1 MAGEWKETT
10 IGEHV
15 ELATGEAFQSAR
27 FGTIPD
33 SGTLLARGDNVK
45 EGEFE
50 WGEKARY
57 WPELTPDLERH
68 LLREGDVLLGMD
80 GSKVGKNW
88 VRVRQKDLPC
98 LLVQRVARLR
108 AKRTM
113 DQGFLRY
120 LIGNPRFRDYVA
132 QVRTGTSIPHI
143 SGGQIKSYEIL
154 LPPLAE
160 QRAIAGVL
168 GALDDKIEL
177 NRRMNATLESMAR
190 ALFQS
195 WFVDFDPVRA
205 KLDGRKPVGMDE
217 ATAALY
223 PHSFQDSELGP
234 IPKGWRVAVLDELIK
249 FVIGGDWGVTGPT
262 DDETISCYCIRGAD
276 IPSLQSGGVG
286 KMPTRFLKRSSVEK
300 RKLEDGDLA
309 IEISGGSPTQS
320 TGRPVLASDAL
331 LQSLGR
337 PLVASN
343 FCRIVKL
350 KSSAYSKFVYLWLR
364 RLYDAGELLQFENG
378 TTGIKNFAF
387 VIFSERYLLV
397 VPDLRV
403 SEAFDRAVSPFFAR
417 IQANS
422 QESRTLATLRDS
434 LLPKLLSGELSVDHV
449 SAIGSEVL

>member
-1 MAGEWKETT
+1 MADEWKTHKLGDCCDINPSSIKANWPHRSMKYIDISSVGEGIATT
-10 IGEHV
+10 PPTRYQRTDAPSRAQRLVAPGDSLLSTV
-15 ELATGEAFQSAR
+15 RPNRRSMLWLGNVDDDVVVSTGFA
-27 FGTIPD
+27 
-33 SGTLLARGDNVK
+33 V
-45 EGEFE
+45 
-50 WGEKARY
+50 
-57 WPELTPDLERH
+57 
-68 LLREGDVLLGMD
+68 
-80 GSKVGKNW
+80 
-88 VRVRQKDLPC
+88 
-98 LLVQRVARLR
+98 LR
-108 AKRTM
+108 ARP
-113 DQGFLRY
+113 GV
-120 LIGNPRFRDYVA
+120 IEPRFLYYTIFDQWFTEYLLTREKGAAYPAVSTTDIA
-132 QVRTGTSIPHI
+132 DA
-143 SGGQIKSYEIL
+143 KIL

-177 NRRMNATLESMAR
+177 NRRMNGTLEAMAR

-195 WFVDFDPVRA
+195 WFLDFDPVRA
-205 KLDGRKPVGMDE
+205 KLDGRPPTGMDK
-217 ATAALY
+217 ATADLF
-223 PHSFQDSELGP
+223 PDSFEDSETVH

-249 FVIGGDWGVTGPT
+249 FVIGGDWGATAPT

-350 KSSAYSKFVYLWLR
+350 KSPAHSKFVYLWLR

-387 VIFSERYLLV
+387 VIFSQRYLLV

-403 SEAFDRAVSPFFAR
+403 AEAFDRAVSPFFAR

-434 LLPKLLSGELSVDHV
+434 LLPKLLSGELSVASLESKLKAV
-449 SAIGSEVL
+449 T